1 MKLAEALILRVD
13 RQKRVEQLKQRM
25 VRNAKIQEGDNPA
38 ESPEDLMKELEQM
51 TGELVL
57 LIQRIN
63 NTNSSSKIE
72 GNMTL
77 SDALATR
84 DILKLKHGV
93 YRELAEAASVTQA
106 RFSRSEV
113 KFKSTV
119 DIAAIQK
126 QADQL
131 AREHRELDTK
141 IQEANWL
148 VELIE

>member
-1 MKLAEALILRVD
+1 MKLAEALILRAD

-25 VRNAKIQEGDNPA
+25 VRNAKIQEGDKPA
-38 ESPEDLMKELEQM
+38 ESPEDLMKELEQI